1 MRPIQ
6 QDESKSHTGTVT
18 SKLKLFP
25 EDVKFPNIADLSSV
39 NFSARESRK
48 IA

>member
-6 QDESKSHTGTVT
+6 QDESKSHTGAVT
-18 SKLKLFP
+18 SKLNLFP